1 MVAAPTK
8 NSYFMTMTKAPALP
22 VFAPPLYD
30 SRVFVK
36 MRELTPIDI
45 PIQTITTSQTVDNT
59 NCIAV
64 KTKIVKEEDVTAG
77 VISATGTFD
86 FTDI

>member
-45 PIQTITTSQTVDNT
+45 PI
-59 NCIAV
+59 
-64 KTKIVKEEDVTAG
+64 
-77 VISATGTFD
+77 
-86 FTDI
+86 

>member
-1 MVAAPTK
+1 
-8 NSYFMTMTKAPALP
+8 MTMTKAPALP

-64 KTKIVKEEDVTAG
+64 KTKIVKEEDVTITAG
-77 VISATGTFD
+77 AVGATGTFD
-86 FTDI
+86 FTDVNEPKM